1 MTGPLAR
8 GTSFWR
14 DLPLVLWLVA
24 AIVIALIH
32 RWLPDANWLMLHL
45 VLLGAASH
53 AILVWS
59 FHFAQTVLRAP
70 ATEAGGRQQVVRL
83 GLLAGGTVLV
93 LVGVPTTW
101 WPLTLAGAL
110 VVAVAVG
117 WHGLAL
123 RAMLRRALPARFRI
137 TVGYYLAAAGCLLV
151 GITLGV
157 ITAWGWDDAWHGRLL
172 VAHAL
177 TNVLGWIGLTVAGT
191 LLTLWPT
198 MLRTRMDDRAE
209 LWTRRALPVFLG
221 AVGVAVV
228 GALVG
233 VAWLATLGLVGYLAA
248 LGLWGRGLWQPARN
262 RPPREFAPLSVGVS
276 LVWFGIGL
284 VWAGWLLVT
293 APSWAAIREQFSWP
307 AAALGVGVVQLVTG
321 ALSYLLP
328 SVIGGGPSV
337 VRAGQAWFNKAG
349 GFRLIA
355 INGGV
360 ALWLLPTPSWV
371 KVAGSLLA
379 LVGAVMFLPLMAGG
393 LRASLKA
400 RRQVEAER
408 SQPNPTAATS
418 PTAPASSPTPPT
430 ASTAADTSPSIGAPT
445 PMSPAPPTAATAALA
460 TEGSTLGGGARRE
473 GRRSA
478 NGGRPAPVE
487 TPSVLTAGQVIA
499 GLTAIATAV
508 VLGVGI
514 DPAAAGVGTSSPPGT
529 SSVTPTGNVVRV
541 KVEAVGMRYEPASVR
556 LNRGDQLIVELLN
569 ADTTTHDLVIG
580 EARTSRLAPGA
591 SEELDAGVIGE
602 SIQGFCSVVGHRQM
616 GMVFEVI
623 VDDAPAAQPS
633 PEPSGQHS
641 HGPPAEAPALSS
653 TIDPVLPP
661 LTDEKVHK
669 LTLTVQEVSLEV
681 APGVWQRRWTFN
693 GTAPGP
699 VLHGRV
705 GDVFEI
711 TLVNDG
717 TIGHSIDF
725 HAGSLAPDQPMRT
738 IEPGES
744 LVYRFTATMAGVWM
758 YHCSTMP
765 MSAHI
770 AAGMHGAVIIE
781 PDDLPE
787 VDRSYVLVQSEVYL
801 DTAAPDAETAT
812 EVNADKVNAETPDY
826 VVFNGVANAYDQ
838 QQFAARTGERV
849 RFWVLDAGPNRPSSF
864 HIVGSQFDTVYAEGG
879 YLLQRGRDAFGTEH
893 GGSQVLGLL
902 PAQGGFV
909 EAVFPEAG
917 HYPVV
922 THLMVDAER
931 GAHGFVNVTD

>member
-1 MTGPLAR
+1 MTRSLAR

-24 AIVIALIH
+24 AIVVSVIH
-32 RWLPDANWLMLHL
+32 RWLPDASWLMLHL

-70 ATEAGGRQQVVRL
+70 ATEAGSRQQIVRL
-83 GLLAGGTVLV
+83 GLLAAGTALV
-93 LVGVPTTW
+93 LVGVPATW
-101 WPLTLAGAL
+101 WPVTLGGATL
-110 VVAVAVG
+110 VAVAVG
-117 WHGLAL
+117 WHALAL
-123 RAMLRRALPARFRI
+123 RRMLRGALPARFKV
-137 TVGYYLAAAGCLLV
+137 TVRYYLAAAACLLV

-172 VAHAL
+172 VGHAL
-177 TNVLGWIGLTVAGT
+177 ANVLGWVGLTVTGT

-209 LWTRRALPVFLG
+209 LWTRRALPLFLAAVAVAVAG
-221 AVGVAVV
+221 ALLGVPWLAAVG
-228 GALVG
+228 LV
-233 VAWLATLGLVGYLAA
+233 LYLAA
-248 LGLWGRGLWQPARN
+248 LGLWGRGLWQPLRN
-262 RPPREFAPLSVGVS
+262 RPPREFAPLSVGVA
-276 LVWFGIGL
+276 LVWLVVGL

-293 APSWAAIREQFSWP
+293 APGWAATREGFGWP

-337 VRAGQAWFNKAG
+337 VRAGQAWFNRIG

-371 KVAGSLLA
+371 KVTGSLLA
-379 LVGAVMFLPLMAGG
+379 LIGAGMFLPLMAGG
-393 LRASLKA
+393 LRASL
-400 RRQVEAER
+400 R
-408 SQPNPTAATS
+408 
-418 PTAPASSPTPPT
+418 
-430 ASTAADTSPSIGAPT
+430 
-445 PMSPAPPTAATAALA
+445 
-460 TEGSTLGGGARRE
+460 ARRE
-473 GRRSA
+473 A
-478 NGGRPAPVE
+478 ETAEPAPAPVPRPAPIQ
-487 TPSVLTAGQVIA
+487 TRSVLTAGQVIA

-508 VLGVGI
+508 VLGVGV
-514 DPAAAGVGTSSPPGT
+514 DPAAAEVGASTPPGT
-529 SSVTPTGNVVRV
+529 SAVTPTGNVVRV
-541 KVEAVGMRYEPASVR
+541 KVEAVGMRYEPASVH
-556 LNRGDQLIVELLN
+556 LNRGDQLIVELVN

-580 EARTSRLAPGA
+580 DARTSRLAPGA
-591 SEELDAGVIGE
+591 TEELDAGVIGE

-616 GMVFEVI
+616 GMTFEVI
-623 VDDAPAAQPS
+623 VDDAPVSEPS
-633 PEPSGQHS
+633 PEPSGHQGHEPE
-641 HGPPAEAPALSS
+641 GEAPELSS
-653 TIDPVLPP
+653 VIDPVLPP
-661 LTDEKVHK
+661 LTDEKIHK
-669 LTLTVQEVSLEV
+669 LTFTVSEVPLEV

-699 VLHGRV
+699 TLHGRV

-744 LVYRFTATMAGVWM
+744 LVYRFTATMAGIWM

-770 AAGMHGAVIIE
+770 AAGMHGAVVIE
-781 PDDLPE
+781 PDDLPP

-801 DTAAPDAETAT
+801 DTPATDAEGAT
-812 EVNADKVNAETPDY
+812 EVNADKVNAEQPDY
-826 VVFNGVANAYDQ
+826 VVFNGIANAYDQ
-838 QQFAARTGERV
+838 RQFAARTGERV

-864 HIVGSQFDTVYAEGG
+864 HIVGSQFDTVYAEGH
-879 YLLQRGRDAFGTEH
+879 YLLKQGRDAFGTED

-917 HYPVV
+917 HYAVV
-922 THLMVDAER
+922 SHLMVDAER
-931 GAHGFVNVTD
+931 GAHGFVHVTD

>member
-1 MTGPLAR
+1 MSRSLAR
-8 GTSFWR
+8 GTSIWR

-24 AIVIALIH
+24 ALVITLIH
-32 RWLPDANWLMLHL
+32 RWLPDADWLLLHL

-70 ATEAGGRQQVVRL
+70 STAAGQRQQVIRL
-83 GLLAGGTVLV
+83 GLLAASTAVV

-101 WPLTLAGAL
+101 WPVTLVGAL
-110 VVAVAVG
+110 GVATAVG
-117 WHGLAL
+117 WHAVAL
-123 RAMLRRALPARFRI
+123 RRMLRRALPARFKV
-137 TVGYYLAAAGCLLV
+137 TVRYYLAAAGCLLV

-172 VAHAL
+172 VGHAL
-177 TNVLGWIGLTVAGT
+177 ANVLGWIGLTVTGT

-209 LWTRRALPVFLG
+209 LWTRRALPVFVG
-221 AVGVAVV
+221 AVSVVVV

-233 VAWLATLGLVGYLAA
+233 LPWLATVGLVLYLGA
-248 LGLWGRGLWQPARN
+248 LGLWGRGLWSPARN

-276 LVWFGIGL
+276 LVWLVIGL
-284 VWAGWLLVT
+284 VWAGWLLIT
-293 APSWAAIREQFSWP
+293 APDWATVREGFVWP
-307 AAALGVGVVQLVTG
+307 ATVLAAGCAVQLVTG

-337 VRAGQAWFNKAG
+337 VRAGQAWFNRAG

-355 INGGV
+355 INGGL

-371 KVAGSLLA
+371 KVTGSLLA
-379 LVGAVMFLPLMAGG
+379 LVAAAMFLPLMAGG
-393 LRASLKA
+393 LRASLRA
-400 RRQVEAER
+400 RHEAE
-408 SQPNPTAATS
+408 AAQAQAAGSET
-418 PTAPASSPTPPT
+418 PGTPIPRASS
-430 ASTAADTSPSIGAPT
+430 S
-445 PMSPAPPTAATAALA
+445 ATLPV
-460 TEGSTLGGGARRE
+460 ERLPLGSGARRE
-473 GRRSA
+473 GERSMSA
-478 NGGRPAPVE
+478 GRPGPIE

-514 DPAAAGVGTSSPPGT
+514 DPAAAGVGSTSPSAGS
-529 SSVTPTGNVVRV
+529 SSVTPTGKVVRV
-541 KVEAVGMRYEPASVR
+541 KVEAVGMTYRPSSVQ
-556 LNRGDQLIVELLN
+556 LARGDRLVVELVN

-580 EARTSRLAPGA
+580 DARTGRLAPGA
-591 SEELDAGVIGE
+591 TEELDAGVIGE

-623 VDDAPAAQPS
+623 VDDAPAVQPS
-633 PEPSGQHS
+633 AEPSGQHT
-641 HGPPAEAPALSS
+641 HQPAGEAPALSS
-653 TIDPVLPP
+653 VIDPVLPP
-661 LTDEKVHK
+661 LTDEKVRK
-669 LTLTVQEVSLEV
+669 LTFTVQEVPLEV
-681 APGVWQRRWTFN
+681 APGVWQKRWTFN

-787 VDRSYVLVQSEVYL
+787 VDRSYLLVQSEVYL
-801 DTAAPDAETAT
+801 DTVASDARSAT
-812 EVNADKVNAETPDY
+812 EVNADKVNAEQPDY

-838 QQFAARTGERV
+838 EQFPARVGERV
-849 RFWVLDAGPNRPSSF
+849 RFWVLDAGPNRLSSF
-864 HIVGSQFDTVYAEGG
+864 HIVGSQFDTVYAEGR
-879 YLLQRGRDAFGTEH
+879 YLLRRGRDAFGAEP

-917 HYPVV
+917 HYAVV
-922 THLMVDAER
+922 SHLMVDAER

>member
-1 MTGPLAR
+1 MTRFLAR
-8 GTSFWR
+8 GTSIWR
-14 DLPLVLWLVA
+14 DLPLVVWFGA
-24 AIVIALIH
+24 AIVLAMIH
-32 RWLPDANWLMLHL
+32 RWVPDADWLLLHL

-53 AILVWS
+53 AIMVWS
-59 FHFAQTVLRAP
+59 HHFAQTVLRSP
-70 ATEAGGRQQVVRL
+70 GDEAGNRRQVVRL
-83 GLLAGGTVLV
+83 VLLAAGTAIV

-101 WPLTLAGAL
+101 WPVTVVGAL
-110 VVAVAVG
+110 VVGGVVA
-117 WHGLAL
+117 WHGVELW
-123 RAMLRRALPARFRI
+123 RMLRRALPARFRI
-137 TVGYYLAAAGCLLV
+137 TVYYYLAAAGSLLL
-151 GITLGV
+151 GIALGV
-157 ITAWGWDDAWHGRLL
+157 ITAWGWDDTWHGRLL
-172 VAHAL
+172 VGHAL
-177 TNVLGWIGLTVAGT
+177 ANVLGWIGLTVTGT

-198 MLRTRMDDRAE
+198 MLRTRMDDRAA
-209 LWTRRALPVFLG
+209 LWTRRALPLFAGSV
-221 AVGVAVV
+221 VVVVV

-233 VAWLATLGLVGYLAA
+233 AGWLAA
-248 LGLWGRGLWQPARN
+248 LGLVLYLAAFALWARGLWSPARN

-276 LVWFGIGL
+276 LIWLVIGL
-284 VWAGWLLVT
+284 GWAGWLLIT
-293 APSWAAIREQFSWP
+293 APDWAAVREGFIWP
-307 AAALGVGVVQLVTG
+307 AATLVAGCVVQLVTG

-337 VRAGQAWFNKAG
+337 VRVGQAWFNKAG

-355 INGGV
+355 INGGL

-371 KVAGSLLA
+371 KVTGSLLA
-379 LVGAVMFLPLMAGG
+379 LIAAAMFLPLMAGG
-393 LRASLKA
+393 LRASLRA
-400 RRQVEAER
+400 RREAD
-408 SQPNPTAATS
+408 
-418 PTAPASSPTPPT
+418 
-430 ASTAADTSPSIGAPT
+430 AADPAPT
-445 PMSPAPPTAATAALA
+445 PIP
-460 TEGSTLGGGARRE
+460 
-473 GRRSA
+473 
-478 NGGRPAPVE
+478 RPAPAK
-487 TPSVLTAGQVIA
+487 TPSVLTAGQLIA

-508 VLGVGI
+508 VFGIGI
-514 DPAAAGVGTSSPPGT
+514 DPAAAGVGTSAPTGT

-541 KVEAVGMRYEPASVR
+541 RVQAVGMHYEPASVHIA
-556 LNRGDQLIVELLN
+556 RGDQLIVELVN
-569 ADTTTHDLVIG
+569 SDTTTHDLVIG
-580 EARTSRLAPGA
+580 DARTDRLAPGA

-602 SIQGFCSVVGHRQM
+602 SILGFCSVVGHRQM

-623 VDDAPAAQPS
+623 VDDAPAVEPS
-633 PEPSGQHS
+633 VHPTGHGDHEPSG
-641 HGPPAEAPALSS
+641 EVPALSS
-653 TIDPVLPP
+653 VIDPVLPP
-661 LTDEKVHK
+661 LTDEKVHR
-669 LTLTVQEVSLEV
+669 LTMTVQEVPLEV

-801 DTAAPDAETAT
+801 DTAASAPESAT
-812 EVNADKVNAETPDY
+812 EVNADKVNAEEPDY

-838 QQFAARTGERV
+838 EQFAARVGERV
-849 RFWVLDAGPNRPSSF
+849 RFWVLAAGPNRLSSF
-864 HIVGSQFDTVYAEGG
+864 HIVGSQFDTVYAEGS
-879 YLLQRGRDAFGTEH
+879 YLLKRGEDAFGTRR

-922 THLMVDAER
+922 SHLMVDAER
-931 GAHGFVNVTD
+931 GAHGFVNVTE

>member
-1 MTGPLAR
+1 MTQFLAR
-8 GTSFWR
+8 GTSIWR

-24 AIVIALIH
+24 AVVVAGVH

-70 ATEAGGRQQVVRL
+70 ATEAGARQQVVRL
-83 GLLAGGTVLV
+83 GLLAGGTALV
-93 LVGVPTTW
+93 LVGVPTAW
-101 WPLTLAGAL
+101 WPVTLAGAS

-123 RAMLRRALPARFRI
+123 RKMLRRALPARFRI
-137 TVGYYLAAAGCLLV
+137 TVKYYLASASCLLV

-209 LWTRRALPVFLG
+209 LWTRRALPVFLA
-221 AVGVAVV
+221 AVAGAVV

-233 VAWLATLGLVGYLAA
+233 VPWLATLGLVGYLAA
-248 LGLWGRGLWQPARN
+248 LALWGRGLWAPARN

-276 LVWFGIGL
+276 LLWFVVGL

-293 APSWAAIREQFSWP
+293 APSWAAVREQFSWP

-371 KVAGSLLA
+371 KVTGSALA
-379 LVGAVMFLPLMAGG
+379 LIGAAMFLPIMAGG
-393 LRASLKA
+393 LRASLRT
-400 RRQVEAER
+400 RREAEAGR
-408 SQPNPTAATS
+408 LAAASPNQN
-418 PTAPASSPTPPT
+418 PAVPSSPSSAGMTK
-430 ASTAADTSPSIGAPT
+430 GR
-445 PMSPAPPTAATAALA
+445 
-460 TEGSTLGGGARRE
+460 GGDAVP
-473 GRRSA
+473 
-478 NGGRPAPVE
+478 RPAPME
-487 TPSVLTAGQVIA
+487 TRSVLTAGQVIA
-499 GLTAIATAV
+499 GLTALATAV

-514 DPAAAGVGTSSPPGT
+514 DPAAAGVGTPTSPGA

-541 KVEAVGMRYEPASVR
+541 QVKAVGMRYEPASVQ
-556 LNRGDQLIVELLN
+556 LNRGDQLIVELTN

-580 EARTSRLAPGA
+580 DARTSRLAPGA
-591 SEELDAGVIGE
+591 TEELDAGVIGE
-602 SIQGFCSVVGHRQM
+602 SILGFCSVVGHRQM
-616 GMVFEVI
+616 GMVFHVI
-623 VDDAPAAQPS
+623 VDDAPASEPA

-641 HGPPAEAPALSS
+641 HEPEGEAPALSS
-653 TIDPVLPP
+653 VIDPVLPP
-661 LTDEKVHK
+661 LTGEKVRK
-669 LTLTVQEVSLEV
+669 LTMTVQEAPLEV

-717 TIGHSIDF
+717 SIGHSIDF

-744 LVYRFTATMAGVWM
+744 LTYRFTATMAGVWM

-781 PDDLPE
+781 PDDLPP

-801 DTAAPDAETAT
+801 DTMATDPESAT
-812 EVNADKVNAETPDY
+812 EVNADKVNAEQPDY
-826 VVFNGVANAYDQ
+826 VVFNGIANAYDQ
-838 QQFAARTGERV
+838 QQLAAKVGERV
-849 RFWVLDAGPNRPSSF
+849 RFWVLDAGPNRLSSF
-864 HIVGSQFDTVYAEGG
+864 HIVGSQFDTVYAEGH
-879 YLLQRGRDAFGTEH
+879 YLLKRGKDAFGTEN
-893 GGSQVLGLL
+893 GGSQALGLH

-931 GAHGFVNVTD
+931 GAHGFVNVTE